1 MSGDTGNRSRK
12 FFAGVA
18 LASAL
23 VTSFGAIPSLEAM
36 LTFPPTL
43 AANGGLCDKASN
55 RPSGY
60 QASKQASDV
69 MDWYVGIKCKIKREQ
84 GTSLKLSILGFVF

>member
-1 MSGDTGNRSRK
+1 MSGDTGNRSRN
-12 FFAGVA
+12 FFASVA

-43 AANGGLCDKASN
+43 ATDGGLCDKASN

-69 MDWYVGIKCKIKREQ
+69 MAWY
-84 GTSLKLSILGFVF
+84 L